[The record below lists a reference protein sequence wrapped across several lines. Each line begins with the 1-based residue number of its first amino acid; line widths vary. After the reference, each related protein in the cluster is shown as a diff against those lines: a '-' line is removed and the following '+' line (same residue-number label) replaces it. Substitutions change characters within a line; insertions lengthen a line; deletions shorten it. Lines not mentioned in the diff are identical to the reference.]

1 MFEGLKER
9 FRRFR
14 ERGDVAVE
22 NRPGSNVDA
31 AAAKRNSP
39 PDAGGDHLPGTV
51 PPGYIKSY
59 DEGRP
64 KH

>member
-9 FRRFR
+9 LRRFR
-14 ERGDVAVE
+14 ERGETPVE
-22 NRPGSNVDA
+22 DRASSNVDA
-31 AAAKRNSP
+31 GSAMRTTP
-39 PDAGGDHLPGTV
+39 TDAGGDHLPGTV

>member
-14 ERGDVAVE
+14 ERGETPVE
-22 NRPGSNVDA
+22 GRPNSNVDA
-31 AAAKRNSP
+31 EFAKRSTP
-39 PDAGGDHLPGTV
+39 PDVGGDHLPGTV